1 MRLSVKEIDSLALP
15 AGKSDHIEWDDEL
28 GGFGLRLR
36 EGGSRHWV
44 FQYKLGGKH
53 RRITFGKYPALNAK
67 MPANRRLTC
76 MPECGSGKIPLAL
89 SICRARAQETLEFCA
104 QKYLAWQR
112 NEVRPST
119 YKENDATY

>member
-53 RRITFGKYPALNAK
+53 RRITFENTRHS
-67 MPANRRLTC
+67 M
-76 MPECGSGKIPLAL
+76 
-89 SICRARAQETLEFCA
+89 
-104 QKYLAWQR
+104 QKGPR
-112 NEVRPST
+112 T
-119 YKENDATY
+119 GG